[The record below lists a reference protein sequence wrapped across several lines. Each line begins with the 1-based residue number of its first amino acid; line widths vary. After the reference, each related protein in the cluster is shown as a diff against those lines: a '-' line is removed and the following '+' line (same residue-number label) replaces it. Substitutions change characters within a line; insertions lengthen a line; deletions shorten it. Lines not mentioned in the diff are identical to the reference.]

1 MLKLSIENLLANRI
15 VKRFD
20 MNKLLGFYELKQSG
34 LPTVKWEEF
43 DSSIV
48 LDDSRLWT
56 IRSAVY
62 QGDDL
67 NLPRKVGVSAQEA
80 WEFASELANKLRTR
94 GMVIYYPYFIA
105 EKSGTLEI
113 KSDEIIIEAVKDDLW
128 NMVTYSDR
136 AVTLRYAG
144 DVVSVN
150 GDAGFLHQD
159 ETEQILANVALV
171 RRLFR
176 DDILEGSSILL
187 EWSFAYDCDAA
198 KKVTGEKY
206 LVFYEA
212 RTV

>member
-1 MLKLSIENLLANRI
+1 
-15 VKRFD
+15 

-34 LPTVKWEEF
+34 LPTVRWEEF
-43 DSSIV
+43 DNSV
-48 LDDSRLWT
+48 RLDDSRLWT

-62 QGDDL
+62 QGEDL
-67 NLPRKVGVSAQEA
+67 NLPRKVGVGAQEA
-80 WEFASELANKLRTR
+80 WEFASGLADKLGT
-94 GMVIYYPYFIA
+94 GGLVLYYPYFIA
-105 EKSGTLEI
+105 EKSGTLEV

-144 DVVSVN
+144 GTVRVN
-150 GDAGFLHQD
+150 GDSGFLQQE
-159 ETEQILANVALV
+159 ETEAILANVALV

-176 DDILEGSSILL
+176 DDILGGSSILL
-187 EWSFAYDCDAA
+187 EWSFAYDCDASR
-198 KKVTGEKY
+198 KVTGEKY

>member
-1 MLKLSIENLLANRI
+1 
-15 VKRFD
+15 

-34 LPTVKWEEF
+34 LPTVRWEEF
-43 DSSIV
+43 DNSV
-48 LDDSRLWT
+48 KLDDSRLWT

-62 QGDDL
+62 QGEDL
-67 NLPRKVGVSAQEA
+67 NLPRKVGVGAQEA
-80 WEFASELANKLRTR
+80 WEFASGLADKLGT
-94 GMVIYYPYFIA
+94 GGLVLYYPYFIA
-105 EKSGTLEI
+105 EKSGTLEV

-144 DVVSVN
+144 DVVRVN
-150 GDAGFLHQD
+150 GDSGFLQHE
-159 ETEQILANVALV
+159 ETEEILANVALV

-187 EWSFAYDCDAA
+187 EWSFAYDCDASR
-198 KKVTGEKY
+198 KVTGEKY